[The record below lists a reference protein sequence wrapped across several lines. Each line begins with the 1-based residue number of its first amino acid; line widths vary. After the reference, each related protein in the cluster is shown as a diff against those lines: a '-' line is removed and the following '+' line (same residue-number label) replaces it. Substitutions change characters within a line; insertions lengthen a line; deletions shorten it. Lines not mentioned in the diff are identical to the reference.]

1 LDLAGWPG
9 FRPLSSI
16 AFQVRERWERVL
28 EDCAS
33 LGFDEND
40 GSMEWDECI
49 ATLSDAVAETVFA
62 AESGDARILITG
74 PLESAGQLADGIWF
88 LGADEEAWPGRGQP
102 HPLLPIGLQ
111 RDAAMPHSSP
121 QADWA
126 LAQQATARLIASG
139 EEVVFSYAKQS
150 SDAESRPSR
159 LALQFLGEPETAS
172 LAENLP
178 RDDRTEQFADTSL
191 VPFPHRAMQGGAAT
205 LTDQSNC
212 PFKAFAT
219 ARMDARDWEPA
230 TAGLNPRQRGI
241 LLHAVLHRIW
251 GGSTRKGIATHAE
264 LMAISDLRDFVA
276 NHVLQIMREN
286 FDQTRSSALPDRFPA
301 RYLELESKRLTSL
314 VAEWLDYERARV
326 PFAVIETEI
335 DTEVAVAGLTF
346 KLRLDRIDAVGEG
359 DKIVID
365 YKSSDKGPNM
375 WAGERPEDVQLPLY
389 ATFAIAGGLEGLLI
403 GQVRPS
409 SPKLSGRVRNAKS
422 TLFAGLSGSSGLVKA
437 PLNETQLNE
446 WRLRI
451 EQLGEDF
458 LAGHAEVDPREPGK
472 TCESCHLQAVCRIN
486 ENDPLR
492 TSGTDEEEES
502 AGEDDHA

>member
-1 LDLAGWPG
+1 
-9 FRPLSSI
+9 
-16 AFQVRERWERVL
+16 
-28 EDCAS
+28 
-33 LGFDEND
+33 
-40 GSMEWDECI
+40 
-49 ATLSDAVAETVFA
+49 
-62 AESGDARILITG
+62 
-74 PLESAGQLADGIWF
+74 
-88 LGADEEAWPGRGQP
+88 
-102 HPLLPIGLQ
+102 
-111 RDAAMPHSSP
+111 
-121 QADWA
+121 
-126 LAQQATARLIASG
+126 
-139 EEVVFSYAKQS
+139 
-150 SDAESRPSR
+150 
-159 LALQFLGEPETAS
+159 
-172 LAENLP
+172 
-178 RDDRTEQFADTSL
+178 
-191 VPFPHRAMQGGAAT
+191 
-205 LTDQSNC
+205 
-212 PFKAFAT
+212 
-219 ARMDARDWEPA
+219 
-230 TAGLNPRQRGI
+230 

-251 GGSTRKGIATHAE
+251 GGSTRKGIATQAE
-264 LMAISDLRDFVA
+264 LMAISDLHDFVA

-301 RYLELESKRLTSL
+301 RYLGLESKRLTSL

-335 DTEVAVAGLTF
+335 DTEVAVAGLTY

-451 EQLGEDF
+451 EQLGEEF

-486 ENDPLR
+486 ENDPMR

-502 AGEDDHA
+502 AGEDGHD